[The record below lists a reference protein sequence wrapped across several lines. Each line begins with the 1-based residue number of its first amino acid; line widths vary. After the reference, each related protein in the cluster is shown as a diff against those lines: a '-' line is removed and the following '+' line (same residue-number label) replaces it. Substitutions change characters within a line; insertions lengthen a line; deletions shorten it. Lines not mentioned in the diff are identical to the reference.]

1 MNFEELIEMLSK
13 GSETAVK
20 TWESPGDEL
29 NSPKEYLDVQTL
41 VEHVSFTR

>member
-13 GSETAVK
+13 GFAIAVK